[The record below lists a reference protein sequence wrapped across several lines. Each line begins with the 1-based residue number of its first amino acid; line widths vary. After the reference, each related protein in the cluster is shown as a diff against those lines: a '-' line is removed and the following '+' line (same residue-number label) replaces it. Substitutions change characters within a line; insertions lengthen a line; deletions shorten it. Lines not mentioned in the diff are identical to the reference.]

1 MAAGCDI
8 FLIDFI
14 CRPFAKIA
22 GKMPFVMMA
31 VLMLIY
37 GIIGYVVFRSAY
49 MSGEQH

>member
-14 CRPFAKIA
+14 CRPFAKIY
-22 GKMPFVMMA
+22 GKMPFLAMF
-31 VLMLIY
+31 MLLTLY